1 MLVYKKQ
8 EKLFVVFDCLK
19 EKKRLEVENR
29 AMKQELVRTKSKICS
44 LKREMSSIQQLHIAQ
59 QQVQAQLSAP
69 TIISSRQELQHY
81 QQPSVFTYK
90 TEHINSPNTY
100 RHQTNPSN
108 NDETLSIPITVATPT
123 RTVQSTQTSTRS
135 PPSVI
140 VQFTNVSLPSSLS
153 SATITTNP
161 SNDQQ
166 PTRHSFSLS
175 PSSTHCD
182 PSLSPSDEQLRL
194 YLTETLQ
201 REKDS
206 AV

>member
-1 MLVYKKQ
+1 M
-8 EKLFVVFDCLK
+8 
-19 EKKRLEVENR
+19 EVENR
-29 AMKQELVRTKSKICS
+29 AMKQELVRTKSKISS

-69 TIISSRQELQHY
+69 TIISSRQELQQC

-100 RHQTNPSN
+100 RHQTNPPHPSN
-108 NDETLSIPITVATPT
+108 NDETLSIPITTAAPT
-123 RTVQSTQTSTRS
+123 RTVQSTQTSARS
-135 PPSVI
+135 PPAVT
-140 VQFTNVSLPSSLS
+140 VQFTNISLPSSLS

-166 PTRHSFSLS
+166 PTRRSFSLS
-175 PSSTHCD
+175 PSSTHGD
-182 PSLSPSDEQLRL
+182 PSQSPSDEQLRL